1 MRRLSEVIFR
11 GISLTIVAASL
22 GVAGCVAG
30 SSGEPA
36 PRVSWEER
44 KIDDAV
50 TIDVPD
56 GWVLVDKENR
66 PPSYDL
72 VVAPNLDRSPPVGV
86 WIKNYR
92 ADIGI
97 MHGPDVDMKARRDQ
111 NMADA
116 EKRRTDSFIEPLG
129 PRQIGGSEA
138 WGYASMGKIIG
149 EEGKLFPNQTWLVWR
164 EDGLWRIEVR
174 GFSDTNTIPAELI
187 GMLDT
192 ISFIRPTATPAAT
205 YTINTESPAPTEPLP
220 SPTAGQS

>member
-22 GVAGCVAG
+22 GVSGCAA
-30 SSGEPA
+30 SSDQEPA
-36 PRVSWEER
+36 PSVSWEER
-44 KIDDAV
+44 KIHDAV

-116 EKRRTDSFIEPLG
+116 EKRGTDSFIEPLG
-129 PRQIGGSEA
+129 LARSVGRRRGDTRAWGKSLGRKASCFRIRHGLCGVRMGCGGS
-138 WGYASMGKIIG
+138 
-149 EEGKLFPNQTWLVWR
+149 R
-164 EDGLWRIEVR
+164 
-174 GFSDTNTIPAELI
+174 
-187 GMLDT
+187 
-192 ISFIRPTATPAAT
+192 
-205 YTINTESPAPTEPLP
+205 
-220 SPTAGQS
+220 

>member
-22 GVAGCVAG
+22 GLSGCAVR
-30 SSGEPA
+30 SDQEPA
-36 PRVSWEER
+36 PSASWEER
-44 KIDDAV
+44 KIHDAV

-220 SPTAGQS
+220 SPTTGQS